1 MNNLLTATFP
11 LSLDMAY
18 NWLVLPNI
26 PIVLADVED
35 VDEDVNR
42 HILVILMQTQLHMDD
57 NGIEEIRNNQNGLAE
72 NDGDDDELLLIDWR
86 IDCN

>member
-42 HILVILMQTQLHMDD
+42 HILVILMQTQLHKDD

>member
-1 MNNLLTATFP
+1 
-11 LSLDMAY
+11 MAY

-86 IDCN
+86 IDFQL